1 MYQPQL
7 SLEPDDGAPRIV
19 VAKHGL
25 VTYEPAFLSASDA
38 AALMRELLG
47 EVRWRQEHLRI
58 AGREI
63 PFPRLTAWYGDPRAV
78 YTYSGIENRPLAWTP
93 ALARL
98 RDRLRATLG
107 TGLNSV
113 LLNLYRTG
121 SDSMGWHADDE
132 PELGS
137 RPVIAS
143 VSLGAS
149 RRFELRCRETGETRR
164 VLLEHGSLLVMSGAA
179 QHRWVHQ
186 VPKEPT
192 VRAPRVNLT
201 FRTMALNPSPSVHR

>member
-1 MYQPQL
+1 MYQPKL
-7 SLEPDDGAPRIV
+7 SLESDEGSPRV
-19 VAKHGL
+19 VLAKHGL
-25 VTYEPAFLSASDA
+25 VTYEPAFLSASEA
-38 AALMRELLG
+38 AVLMRELLG
-47 EVRWRQEHLRI
+47 DVRWRQEHLRI

-93 ALARL
+93 SLARL
-98 RDRLRATLG
+98 RDRLRATVG
-107 TGLNSV
+107 AGFNSV

-132 PELGS
+132 PELGP

-143 VSLGAS
+143 VSLGAP
-149 RRFELRCRETGETRR
+149 RRFELRSRETGETRR
-164 VLLEHGSLLVMSGAA
+164 VVLEHGSLLVMSGAT
-179 QHRWVHQ
+179 QDRWKHQ

-201 FRTMALNPSPSVHR
+201 FRTVALAGT